1 MTRPRP
7 RRTLNLRRLE
17 RVAHGFGA
25 AAAREK
31 LALLGALA
39 RTRLARAADVSR
51 LHEVLCFLAAY
62 PDDARVHPLVRRM
75 LDHFDR
81 RADLRRHSA
90 ALASSGIAG
99 TTIEYRF
106 FAPMARWLAERWPD
120 RLTIDWGEFDQVERL
135 EALLPHLAAPAEA
148 PGLDEYDLGLR
159 EWIAR
164 LAGPRET
171 DAAFLVRRLAQL
183 GLPSELHETLYDS
196 LDTPMR
202 LAPGPSTPARS
213 RDRAPVARIHHQHSP
228 LAHVR
233 PDLRVEAM
241 RSPRSVRALSPRQG
255 QAYID
260 LAHAAMVTRS
270 RDLDA
275 FSTADPRDVRLV
287 EFDGGLQFACLG
299 VRPERR
305 LLLESVYGFL
315 TLKNGVPTGY
325 VLTSALYGSCEL
337 AYNVFE
343 TYRGAEAAHTYARVI
358 AMARGLF
365 HADTFTIY
373 PYQLGDGNEEGIES
387 GAWWFYYKLGFRPRN
402 RAIQRLVASE
412 LRRMRRNPKHRSTP
426 ATLRALAK
434 DNVYLSLGRERDD
447 IIGRVPLANVGLA
460 VTRMIARRYGYDRAR
475 AEGELADEAA
485 ARLGVRTVRGWS
497 ADERGAWTG
506 WGPVVT
512 LLPGL
517 ERWSRR
523 DKLALVEVIRAK
535 GGRRESEFVTR
546 FDEHS
551 PLRRALRTLAERSAP
566 D

>member
-1 MTRPRP
+1 
-7 RRTLNLRRLE
+7 
-17 RVAHGFGA
+17 VFGPG
-25 AAAREK
+25 AAREK
-31 LALLGALA
+31 LALLAALA
-39 RTRLARAADVSR
+39 RARLARAGDVSR
-51 LHEVLCFLAAY
+51 FHEVLCFLAAY
-62 PDDARVHPLVRRM
+62 PDDARVHTLVRRM
-75 LDHFDR
+75 LDRFER
-81 RADLRRHSA
+81 RADLRRHAA

-99 TTIEYRF
+99 TTVEYRF
-106 FAPMARWLAERWPD
+106 FAPMATWLAERWPEQ
-120 RLTIDWGEFDQVERL
+120 LTIDWAEFDQHERL
-135 EALLPHLAAPAEA
+135 EALLPHLAHPAEA

-159 EWIAR
+159 EWIAL

-171 DAAFLVRRLAQL
+171 DATFLIRRLAQL
-183 GLPSELHETLYDS
+183 GLSSDLHETLYDS

-202 LAPGPSTPARS
+202 LASGTGTPSRS
-213 RDRAPVARIHHQHSP
+213 RPHAPFERIHYQRSLLVH
-228 LAHVR
+228 AR

-241 RSPRSVRALSPRQG
+241 RSPQSVRALGPRE
-255 QAYID
+255 ARRYID
-260 LAHAAMVTRS
+260 LARAAMVTRS

-275 FSTADPRDVRLV
+275 FSNADPRDVRLV

-299 VRPERR
+299 VRPDRR

-315 TLKNGVPTGY
+315 TLKNGVPIGY

-365 HADTFTIY
+365 DADTFTIY

-402 RAIQRLVASE
+402 RAIQRLVVAE
-412 LRRMRRNPKHRSTP
+412 LPRMRANPKHRSSP

-447 IIGRVPLANVGLA
+447 VIGRVPLANVGLA

-475 AEGELADEAA
+475 AGSELADEAA
-485 ARLGVRTVRGWS
+485 ARLGVRTMRGWS
-497 ADERGAWTG
+497 PGEHSAWNR
-506 WGPVVT
+506 WGPIVT
-512 LLPGL
+512 LLPSL
-517 ERWSRR
+517 ERWSRG
-523 DKLALVEVIRAK
+523 DKLALGEVIRAK
-535 GGRRESEFVTR
+535 GGRRESEFVHR
-546 FDEHS
+546 FDAH
-551 PLRRALRTLAERSAP
+551 PRLRRALMALASRSAP